1 MVSEWPHANFV
12 QLVTTKSA
20 PKSSGRTSSPVISVL
35 STLKSAPGVV
45 AWVTCQRGRLL
56 KYAGM

>member
-1 MVSEWPHANFV
+1 
-12 QLVTTKSA
+12 
-20 PKSSGRTSSPVISVL
+20 VL

-56 KYAGM
+56 KYAGV